1 MKPKRPPHP
10 SPQVLKAARTKRIPK
25 LNPAYYGNIACLI
38 RLYLRICRNPYLHL
52 PRVRANRAAWG
63 FVERWRGHFYLD
75 LGLDLPVGQSEWYCV
90 FRACLLP
97 GSLQQGDEEAEEHF
111 DDILKAMSMM
121 FYLPTCALAQP
132 QSTVCNKTVLLPK
145 AARPPQNDKQRTEL
159 LQKLFFNSHIA
170 DACRRLV
177 QDGGIL
183 YFVLDRG
190 NPTKRRP
197 LRALIDETAIQ
208 PCAEE
213 TERQNA
219 QAVLAF
225 YREMA
230 DFLQSGLPQKTT

>member
-75 LGLDLPVGQSEWYCV
+75 LGLDLPVGQSEWGCV

-121 FYLPTCALAQP
+121 FYLPAYALAQP
-132 QSTVCNKTVLLPK
+132 QSTVCNKTVLLPE

-177 QDGGIL
+177 QDGGVL
-183 YFVLDRG
+183 YFVLDKG
-190 NPTKRRP
+190 SPSKRRP
-197 LRALIDETAIQ
+197 LRALINETAIQ

-230 DFLQSGLPQKTT
+230 DFLQSGLPQKTA

>member
-1 MKPKRPPHP
+1 M
-10 SPQVLKAARTKRIPK
+10 
-25 LNPAYYGNIACLI
+25 
-38 RLYLRICRNPYLHL
+38 
-52 PRVRANRAAWG
+52 
-63 FVERWRGHFYLD
+63 
-75 LGLDLPVGQSEWYCV
+75 

-121 FYLPTCALAQP
+121 FYLPACALAQP

-230 DFLQSGLPQKTT
+230 DFLQSGLPQKTA

>member
-75 LGLDLPVGQSEWYCV
+75 LGLDLPVGQSEWGCV

-121 FYLPTCALAQP
+121 FYLPAYALAQP
-132 QSTVCNKTVLLPK
+132 QSTVCNKTVLLPE

-177 QDGGIL
+177 QDGGVL
-183 YFVLDRG
+183 YFVLDKG
-190 NPTKRRP
+190 SPSKRRP
-197 LRALIDETAIQ
+197 LRALINETAIQ
-208 PCAEE
+208 SCAEE

-225 YREMA
+225 YRETA
-230 DFLQSGLPQKTT
+230 DFLQSGLPQKTA

>member
-1 MKPKRPPHP
+1 MKPKRPPRL
-10 SPQVLKAARTKRIPK
+10 SPQVQKAACTKRIPK

-121 FYLPTCALAQP
+121 FYLPAYALAQP

-145 AARPPQNDKQRTEL
+145 AARRKTTNNAPNCCKNC
-159 LQKLFFNSHIA
+159 FS
-170 DACRRLV
+170 
-177 QDGGIL
+177 
-183 YFVLDRG
+183 
-190 NPTKRRP
+190 
-197 LRALIDETAIQ
+197 TAISPMRAAGWCRTAASCISCWTRAAPPNAA
-208 PCAEE
+208 PCA
-213 TERQNA
+213 R
-219 QAVLAF
+219 
-225 YREMA
+225 
-230 DFLQSGLPQKTT
+230 